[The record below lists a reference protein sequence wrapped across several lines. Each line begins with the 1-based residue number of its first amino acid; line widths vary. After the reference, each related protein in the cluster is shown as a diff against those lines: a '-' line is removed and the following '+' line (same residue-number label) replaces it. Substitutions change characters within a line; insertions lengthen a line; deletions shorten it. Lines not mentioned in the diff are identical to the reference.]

1 MSIREKVEQEMQMY
15 IQEAS
20 PSVDVNVLQW
30 WKKISNR
37 FSAIAEI
44 AQTQLRVEET
54 STPSEWSPYSL

>member
-30 WKKISNR
+30 
-37 FSAIAEI
+37 
-44 AQTQLRVEET
+44 
-54 STPSEWSPYSL
+54 